1 MKNTKK
7 TKKKGTWQFF
17 QMLGKTFMFPIA
29 LLSVSGMMLGLG
41 AGLTDAKMIEM
52 IPFLGTPVVNT
63 FFKFMLNMGA
73 FAFTNLGAL
82 FAMAIPLGLLK
93 EEKEYGAFAG
103 LVGFMAMHLGTNF
116 YLQAAGKLA
125 PAEKMQEFGQS
136 MILGIQTYNT
146 SVLGGIITGLIVYA
160 LYNKISNLKIP
171 ESLGFYSGPRL
182 VPIAMLFVM
191 GGVGLIVPFVWPP
204 FFNFVKMIGQW
215 ISSSGPIGYFA
226 YAAAERLT
234 IPFGLN
240 HLVTSTFR
248 FTPVGGTAVIGGQEY
263 YGTLNMFMAYVKN
276 NQIIPLDLAGK
287 MEQGKLMIQY
297 GLVGAAFAM
306 YRCAKPEKRKAVKGL
321 LISGALTVIIGG
333 ISEPIEFLFLFACW
347 PLFLVHTFLNGFANM
362 VLPYLGVKMG
372 FTGDII
378 QFISFGVLRGVKTGW
393 PIAVIFALGYAVLY
407 YFIFKWAIVKF
418 NIKTPGREDDDVA
431 VIQGNGEN
439 DFQNLSTYKG
449 QQMLAAL
456 GGKDNIISIDNCVT
470 RLRLELKDV
479 SLVKEEAVKA
489 AGGIAVVHL
498 DEHTI
503 QVIVG
508 TQVYALRKQVN
519 KAMEM

>member
-1 MKNTKK
+1 MKN
-7 TKKKGTWQFF
+7 KGKRTGWQFF

-52 IPFLGTPVVNT
+52 VPFLGNPVVNT
-63 FFKFMLNMGA
+63 FFKFLLSMGA
-73 FAFTNLGAL
+73 FAFNNLGMM

-93 EEKEYGAFAG
+93 EEKEFGAFSG
-103 LVGFMAMHLGTNF
+103 FVGFMAMHLGTNF
-116 YLQAAGKLA
+116 YLTIAGKLA
-125 PAEKMQEFGQS
+125 PVDKMQEFGQAT
-136 MILGIQTYNT
+136 ILGIQTYNT

-160 LYNKISNLKIP
+160 LYHKISNLKLP

-204 FFNFVKMIGQW
+204 FFYAIKTLGQW
-215 ISSSGPIGYFA
+215 ISSSGPIGYFL

-248 FTPVGGTAVIGGQEY
+248 FTPVGGTAIINGQEY
-263 YGTLNMFMAYVKN
+263 YGTLNMFMAYVAN
-276 NQIIPLDLAGK
+276 NEVIPLDLAGK

-297 GLVGAAFAM
+297 GLVGAALAM
-306 YRCAKPEKRKAVKGL
+306 YRCAKPERRKAIKGL
-321 LISGALTVIIGG
+321 LISGALTIVVGG
-333 ISEPIEFLFLFACW
+333 ISEPLEFLFLFACW

-362 VLPYLGVKMG
+362 VLPYLGVRMG

-378 QFISFGVLRGVKTGW
+378 QFFSFGVLRGVRTGW
-393 PIAVIFALGYAVLY
+393 PIAVLFAAFYMALY
-407 YFIFKWAIVKF
+407 YFLFKWAIVKF
-418 NIKTPGREDDDVA
+418 NIKTPGREDEPVS
-431 VIQGNGEN
+431 VEENGSN
-439 DFQNLSTYKG
+439 DLKNLSTYKG
-449 QQMLAAL
+449 QQMLEAL
-456 GGKDNIISIDNCVT
+456 GGKENIISMDNCVT

-479 SLVKEEAVKA
+479 SLVNEDKVKA

-498 DEHTI
+498 DEHSI
-503 QVIVG
+503 QVIIG
-508 TQVYALRKQVN
+508 TQVYALRKQIS